1 VLDERQT
8 LQEEYTN
15 ALIQHLSKADEAALN
30 HAYELGR
37 KILGDGFGVLDQVML
52 HNEALG
58 HIITNGSRPHLR
70 QNIERA
76 SEFLAESLSAFEMS
90 LRGYREANSHLAELN
105 GTLQELYE
113 LAGGLNRCRTEA
125 EVARFSIERILQI
138 PRVSNGWIELHSID
152 GINIS
157 EPRRSRPRAGGLA
170 AGATPQY
177 DETPNGPQDGVTS
190 IPLTIEGKSAG
201 TLNLRGSGP
210 SGAFSEDERR
220 TIVNIANQI
229 SNALERARLYESLER
244 KVQERTSDLMKAAKV
259 KDEFLAMV
267 SHELRTPLTSINAAV
282 ALLHA
287 EKFAT
292 IPPQVRTLVE
302 LAHNNGIRLLRIVND
317 LIDLTRIS
325 SGALELEMGRVE
337 LGPILVQVLESK
349 RINPEFRD
357 AKIAL
362 LDRTDGV
369 FVDADPPRIQQV
381 VDNLISNAVKF
392 SDQNTQLEIAADRL
406 NTAVRISITDKG
418 IGIPDEFHTMVFEP
432 FTQVD
437 SSSTRSK
444 GGIGLGLSIAKAIV
458 EAHRGKIGFTSKP
471 GKGSTFYFELPI
483 AV

>member
-1 VLDERQT
+1 
-8 LQEEYTN
+8 
-15 ALIQHLSKADEAALN
+15 
-30 HAYELGR
+30 
-37 KILGDGFGVLDQVML
+37 
-52 HNEALG
+52 
-58 HIITNGSRPHLR
+58 
-70 QNIERA
+70 
-76 SEFLAESLSAFEMS
+76 MS
-90 LRGYREANSHLAELN
+90 LYEYQGVSSPVAELN
-105 GTLQELYE
+105 GNLQELHE
-113 LAGGLNRCRTEA
+113 LTSGLNRCRTTA
-125 EVARFSIERILQI
+125 EIARYSMKCILQI
-138 PRVSNGWIELHSID
+138 RRVSDGWIELHDIEGRD
-152 GINIS
+152 TT
-157 EPRRSRPRAGGLA
+157 RPRQNKSQAQGAASGPAPRCDEGPIGARKEITSVPLIIAGR
-170 AGATPQY
+170 
-177 DETPNGPQDGVTS
+177 
-190 IPLTIEGKSAG
+190 SAG

-210 SGAFSEDERR
+210 SGAFSEDERK

-229 SNALERARLYESLER
+229 SNALERAQLYESLER
-244 KVQERTSDLMKAAKV
+244 KVQERTGDLMKAAKV

-287 EKFAT
+287 EKFAA

-325 SGALELEMGRVE
+325 SGTFELKMEQVE
-337 LGPILVQVLESK
+337 LGPILVQVVDSK
-349 RINPEFRD
+349 RINPEFR
-357 AKIAL
+357 ATKITL
-362 LDRTDGV
+362 LDRTDCV

-381 VDNLISNAVKF
+381 IDNLISNAVKF
-392 SDQNTQLEIAADRL
+392 SDPHTQLEIAADRL
-406 NTAVRISITDKG
+406 NKNVRVSVADKG
-418 IGIPDEFHTMVFEP
+418 IGIPDEFQTLVFEP